1 MLDVVLESARAL
13 AMCVIFGFL
22 LVAGRRH
29 GLRRQKGWSFI
40 AWGFGLLLFGSL
52 LDVTDNF
59 EGLSRLVVF
68 GDTEVQAFLEKV
80 VGYLLGFAL
89 LAVGFAFWLPLVGTL
104 NTAEQRLM
112 RHNDQLEGEVAQR
125 TASTREASEDLRES
139 KARLEHVS
147 RIAGLGHWVWDEAE
161 GRMSY
166 CSEEL
171 LKIYGL
177 PPGSDH
183 FSRRSCLDIVHS
195 GDRERVDSVVNAA
208 SARAGDY
215 QIEYRIL
222 RPDGE
227 VRVVQER
234 GAPWF
239 DESGALVKTIG
250 AVQDITERQ
259 AYQEELKRRALYDSL
274 TGLPNRTLL
283 VDRLAHGI
291 EIARRE
297 RRPLALLLLDL
308 DRFKEINDTLGHQVG
323 DRLLKEVARRF
334 RKTLRKADTVA
345 RFGGDEFLI
354 LLPAVT
360 DLDRA
365 RRVAARLHKTLD
377 RSFNLSGMSFAIGA
391 SIGIALY
398 PEHAETAGELM
409 QCADVAMYMA
419 KKGPSGVAVYD
430 SAKDHNSLRHLA
442 LSGELRQAIETDQL
456 SFHYQPKIDLRRR
469 RVCGVEALVRW
480 QHPKQGA
487 IPPDEFVSQ
496 AERTGLIQKLTHW
509 GLNEAI
515 RQLAGWRALGLD
527 LGLAVNLS
535 AANLLQDSLPDLI
548 EDFLGTW
555 EVAPGHLTLE
565 ITENAIMVDPE
576 RALEVAK
583 RLNAIGVRLSI
594 DDFGTGYSSL
604 AYIKR
609 LPVDE
614 LKVDKSFVMQM
625 DEDKNDAVIV
635 RSTIE
640 LAHSLGLVVVAE
652 GIEKDVHIEL
662 LDKLACDVGQGF
674 FISHPLPPDQLIR
687 WLGETD
693 WWPDTPDED
702 EAPPPSARKAG

>member
-1 MLDVVLESARAL
+1 MLDVALEAARAVV
-13 AMCVIFGFL
+13 MCVIFGSL
-22 LVAGRRH
+22 LVSGHRH
-29 GLRRQKGWSFI
+29 GLRDQKGWSFI
-40 AWGFGLLLFGSL
+40 ATGFGLLVLGGL

-59 EGLSRLVVF
+59 ESLNRFVVI

-80 VGYLLGFAL
+80 VGYLLGFAF
-89 LAVGFAFWLPLVGTL
+89 LAVGFAFWLPLVGAL
-104 NTAEQRLM
+104 EAAQQSLK
-112 RHNDQLEGEVAQR
+112 RHNDRLEDEVAKH
-125 TASTREASEDLRES
+125 TASTREANEELRES
-139 KARLEHVS
+139 KAVLEHVS
-147 RIAGLGHWVWDEAE
+147 HLAGLGHWVWDDAK
-161 GRMSY
+161 GQMSY

-171 LKIYGL
+171 LRIYGL
-177 PPGSDH
+177 PPDSDYFAH
-183 FSRRSCLDIVHS
+183 RARLDIVHP
-195 GDRERVDSVVNAA
+195 GDRERVDGVVQTAT
-208 SARAGDY
+208 ARAGSFE
-215 QIEYRIL
+215 IEYRIL
-222 RPDGE
+222 RPDGT

-234 GAPWF
+234 GEPWF
-239 DESGALVKTIG
+239 DESGTLVKTIG
-250 AVQDITERQ
+250 AVQDITDRQ

-365 RRVAARLHKTLD
+365 RRVANRLHKALD
-377 RSFNLSGMSFAIGA
+377 RPFKMSGMSFAIGA
-391 SIGIALY
+391 GIGIALC
-398 PEHAETAGELM
+398 PEHADSAGELM

-419 KKGPSGVAVYD
+419 KKGPSGIAVYD

-496 AERTGLIQKLTHW
+496 AERTGLIQKLTDW

-515 RQLAGWRALGLD
+515 RQLAGWRDLGLD
-527 LGLAVNLS
+527 LDLAVNLS

-555 EVAPGHLTLE
+555 KVAPGHLTLE

-576 RALEVAK
+576 RALEVAE

-640 LAHSLGLVVVAE
+640 LAHSLGLEVVAE

-662 LDKLACDVGQGF
+662 LDKLGCDVGQGF
-674 FISHPLPPDQLIR
+674 FISRPVPPDQLIR
-687 WLGETD
+687 WLGQTD
-693 WWPDTPDED
+693 WWPETPDED

>member
-1 MLDVVLESARAL
+1 MLDVLLETARAVV
-13 AMCVIFGFL
+13 MCVIFGFL
-22 LVAGRRH
+22 VASGHRH

-40 AWGFGLLLFGSL
+40 AAGFGLLLFASL

-59 EGLSRLVVF
+59 ESLNRFVVI

-80 VGYLLGFAL
+80 VGYLLGFSF
-89 LAVGFAFWLPLVGTL
+89 LAVGFGFWLPLQGALAV
-104 NTAEQRLM
+104 ADRRLK
-112 RHNDQLEGEVAQR
+112 RENEQLEAEVAKR
-125 TASTREASEDLRES
+125 TERIREANEQLREN

-147 RIAGLGHWVWDEAE
+147 RISGLGHWVWDEAE

-171 LKIYGL
+171 LRIYGL
-177 PPGSDH
+177 PPDSKLLTYRTH
-183 FSRRSCLDIVHS
+183 LDIIHP
-195 GDRERVDSVVNAA
+195 GDCERIDSLRNAA
-208 SARAGDY
+208 SARSEPY
-215 QIEYRIL
+215 EIEYRIL
-222 RPDGE
+222 RPSGE

-234 GAPWF
+234 GEPWF

-259 AYQEELKRRALYDSL
+259 AYQAELKRRALYDSL

-283 VDRLAHGI
+283 IDRLSHGI

-334 RKTLRKADTVA
+334 RKALRKADTVA

-354 LLPAVT
+354 LLPAIT

-365 RRVAARLHKTLD
+365 RRVATRIGKVLD
-377 RSFNLSGMSFAIGA
+377 RPFQLSGMSFEIGA
-391 SIGIALY
+391 SIGIALF
-398 PEHAETAGELM
+398 PEHAETAGQLM

-419 KKGPSGVAVYD
+419 KNGPSEIAVYD
-430 SAKDHNSLRHLA
+430 AAKDHNSLRHLA

-480 QHPKQGA
+480 HHPKQGA
-487 IPPDEFVSQ
+487 IPPDEFISQ
-496 AERTGLIQKLTHW
+496 AERTGLIQELTQW

-515 RQLAGWRALGLD
+515 RQLSGWLALGLD
-527 LGLAVNLS
+527 LGLSVNLS
-535 AANLLQDSLPDLI
+535 AANLLQVGLPDLI
-548 EDFLGTW
+548 EENLATW
-555 EVAPGHLTLE
+555 KVDPRHLTLE
-565 ITENAIMVDPE
+565 ITENAIMADPE
-576 RALEVAK
+576 RALEVAM
-583 RLNAIGVRLSI
+583 RLNAIGARLSI
-594 DDFGTGYSSL
+594 DDFGTGHSSL

-614 LKVDKSFVMQM
+614 LKVDKSFVMRM
-625 DEDKNDAVIV
+625 DEDKDDAVIV

-652 GIEKDVHIEL
+652 GIEKETHVDL
-662 LDKLACDVGQGF
+662 LTQLTCDVGQGF

-687 WLGETD
+687 WLGDTQ
-693 WWPDTPDED
+693 WWPETAEAD
-702 EAPPPSARKAG
+702 EASPPSARKAS